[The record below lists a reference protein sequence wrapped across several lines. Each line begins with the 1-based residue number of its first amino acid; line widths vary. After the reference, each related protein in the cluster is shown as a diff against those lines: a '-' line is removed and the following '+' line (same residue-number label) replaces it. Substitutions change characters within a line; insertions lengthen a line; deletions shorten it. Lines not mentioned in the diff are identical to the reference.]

1 MAIAALPEAIEEW
14 TQEQR
19 DSLLVIAER
28 TLAGYGKYSFSR
40 EFIARH
46 VDDFVQ
52 DALLQAWVSQRDPEA
67 EALRVH
73 NPAGFVSFKV
83 VQLALDKAKGEKVRL
98 DRAAPE
104 GIGAD
109 EQGSFQTAAE
119 RISDPIH
126 TDEVHELV
134 EQLQATKLAM
144 AQLPE
149 RQRAA
154 FVKCQL
160 EGHSQTEVAKELSAT
175 TGQKVSRKAVER
187 LVANARISLSV
198 AFSKVASGAFCEEQR
213 WLLKRVEAGL
223 ATPEQAREAHSHL
236 EDCSQCVQV
245 RAFARFERNAGLAAI
260 SLPGFGFDGS
270 DPTTASVGLI
280 GSLQHFA
287 GAIGERA
294 RDLAT
299 RAWPFGGGV
308 EAGGTAVGTVT
319 TTKAIVAI
327 CVAAGGTGACT
338 KMLSPAPHNTK
349 PTKPPIYRQQS
360 QVRQGP
366 APVAYSAQ
374 PSESVSSPSPKAGKR
389 PEWGGRAKPK
399 SHTTGPASRRA
410 SSSASTPSNQAAHR
424 EFGFEGAP
432 SPTAGTGGGS
442 PGATPS
448 AVDHSAVVVASGSAP
463 ISPSPIGASS
473 RGASTNPTPTASS
486 GGGGSSSTSQ
496 APQEFGLSP

>member
-19 DSLLVIAER
+19 DSLRVIAER
-28 TLAGYGKYSFSR
+28 TLVGYGKYSFSR

-52 DALLQAWVSQRDPEA
+52 DALLQAWASQRDPEA

-98 DRAAPE
+98 DRSAPKRIE
-104 GIGAD
+104 AD
-109 EQGSFQTAAE
+109 GPGGFQAAAE
-119 RISDPIH
+119 RVSDPIR
-126 TDEVHELV
+126 TDEVHEMV

-149 RQRAA
+149 RQRVAL
-154 FVKCQL
+154 VKCQL

-187 LVANARISLSV
+187 LVANARVSLSV
-198 AFSKVASGAFCEEQR
+198 AFSKVVSGAFCEEQR
-213 WLLKRVEAGL
+213 RLLKRVEAGL

-245 RAFARFERNAGLAAI
+245 RAFARFERNAGLAAV
-260 SLPGFGFDGS
+260 SLPGFGFGES
-270 DPTTASVGLI
+270 DPTAVSGGLL

-299 RAWPFGGGV
+299 RAWPFGGGT
-308 EAGGTAVGTVT
+308 EAGGAAAGTVT
-319 TTKAIVAI
+319 TTKAIVAL
-327 CVAAGGTGACT
+327 CVAASGTGACT
-338 KMLSPAPHNTK
+338 KVLSPPSHDA
-349 PTKPPIYRQQS
+349 KPPLHRQS
-360 QVRQGP
+360 RPQG
-366 APVAYSAQ
+366 AVARESA
-374 PSESVSSPSPKAGKR
+374 SVSTIASVQMTEAAASSSSETGKR
-389 PEWGGRAKPK
+389 PVGDGGAKPK
-399 SHTTGPASRRA
+399 GQHVQGPVSHQA
-410 SSSASTPSNQAAHR
+410 SSSTSTSGQAADQ

-432 SPTAGTGGGS
+432 SSTAGSGGGS
-442 PGATPS
+442 SEATPS
-448 AVDHSAVVVASGSAP
+448 AVGHSAAVSSGGASETAAA
-463 ISPSPIGASS
+463 SPSPSS
-473 RGASTNPTPTASS
+473 SSPAPTASA
-486 GGGGSSSTSQ
+486 GGDSAGQ
-496 APQEFGLSP
+496 PQQEFGLSP

>member
-19 DSLLVIAER
+19 DSLRVIAER

-52 DALLQAWVSQRDPEA
+52 DALLQAWASQRDPEA

-98 DRAAPE
+98 DRSAPQRIE
-104 GIGAD
+104 AD
-109 EQGSFQTAAE
+109 DQGGFQTAAE
-119 RISDPIH
+119 RVSDPIR
-126 TDEVHELV
+126 TDEVHEMV

-149 RQRAA
+149 RQRVAL
-154 FVKCQL
+154 VKCQL

-187 LVANARISLSV
+187 LVANARVSLSV

-213 WLLKRVEAGL
+213 RLLKRVEAGL

-245 RAFARFERNAGLAAI
+245 RAFARFERNAGLAAV
-260 SLPGFGFDGS
+260 SLPGFGFGGS
-270 DPTTASVGLI
+270 DPTAVSGGLL

-287 GAIGERA
+287 GAVGERA
-294 RDLAT
+294 RDLAA
-299 RAWPFGGGV
+299 RAWPFGGGT
-308 EAGGTAVGTVT
+308 EAGGAAAGTAT
-319 TTKAIVAI
+319 TTKAIVAL
-327 CVAAGGTGACT
+327 CVAASGTGACT
-338 KMLSPAPHNTK
+338 KVLSPPSHA
-349 PTKPPIYRQQS
+349 KPPLHRQSRPQS
-360 QVRQGP
+360 
-366 APVAYSAQ
+366 SAARE
-374 PSESVSSPSPKAGKR
+374 SASVSTIASLQMTEAAASSSPEAGKR
-389 PEWGGRAKPK
+389 PAGDEGAKPK
-399 SHTTGPASRRA
+399 GQHAASHRA
-410 SSSASTPSNQAAHR
+410 SSSTSPSGQAVHQ
-424 EFGFEGAP
+424 EFGFEGTP
-432 SPTAGTGGGS
+432 SSAAGSGGGS
-442 PGATPS
+442 SEATPS
-448 AVDHSAVVVASGSAP
+448 AVGHSAAVSSGGASEAAAA
-463 ISPSPIGASS
+463 SPSPSSSSAASPS
-473 RGASTNPTPTASS
+473 PAPSASA
-486 GGGGSSSTSQ
+486 GGGSAGQ
-496 APQEFGLSP
+496 PQQEFGLSP